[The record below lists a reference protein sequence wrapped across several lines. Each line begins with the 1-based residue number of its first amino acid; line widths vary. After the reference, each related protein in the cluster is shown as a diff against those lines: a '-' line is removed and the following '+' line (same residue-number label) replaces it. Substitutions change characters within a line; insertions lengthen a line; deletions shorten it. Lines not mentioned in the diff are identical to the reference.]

1 MSVNFRDPSDELNF
15 GNIYGFILN
24 IPSDCRLGWL
34 ALPIKRKHWV
44 AIRNLPSPTEK
55 DAGRSNYQ
63 NLDSKFDKPESIGST
78 DNLIE
83 YLRSELKSPE
93 KELFL
98 VVTEDIG
105 RLETWRRNPPPP
117 PSLSSTV
124 GATISGSVAS
134 GSSSHLLPV
143 PTTSGESGPD
153 AAAGSGNNRRT
164 SNDSGV
170 VDLLPDL
177 RDINVVDLN
186 KEDLMRRQ
194 SSGVW
199 SDLT

>member
-1 MSVNFRDPSDELNF
+1 M
-15 GNIYGFILN
+15 
-24 IPSDCRLGWL
+24 GWL

-44 AIRNLPSPTEK
+44 AIRNLPSITEK
-55 DAGRSNYQ
+55 EAGRSNYY

-78 DNLIE
+78 ENLIE

-98 VVTEDIG
+98 VVIEDVG
-105 RLETWRRNPPPP
+105 RLQTWRKHPPLHPDEVNTT
-117 PSLSSTV
+117 SSTEA
-124 GATISGSVAS
+124 GTSASAPSTGST
-134 GSSSHLLPV
+134 HLLPL
-143 PTTSGESGPD
+143 PGEGVD
-153 AAAGSGNNRRT
+153 ASAGSGTNRRT